1 MELTIEHI
9 VVSILFD
16 LCAQSCRYRSMRS
29 VVVGKSPITPLRRFP
44 AHNVT
49 ASLRRL
55 PLNSMLA
62 LLGQFPLHR
71 TSALLRVHAGD
82 TATPSIAQALR
93 PAIPAAPPAGRR
105 TGKSAR
111 CTRAHGRVL
120 ALETLAAP
128 SVGEAERVQMLFV
141 LLLWWLAVFG
151 PRHGLAGLVDVAGPS
166 LVGVCGVCFGEGVV
180 VVAGAPEEGLGAGA
194 DGHCGVSL
202 RVWVWRSL
210 CWWSGLG
217 MYRLERTDW

>member
-1 MELTIEHI
+1 ML
-9 VVSILFD
+9 
-16 LCAQSCRYRSMRS
+16 S
-29 VVVGKSPITPLRRFP
+29 VVGNSPVASLRWLPTQDGTVPLRRLP
-44 AHNVT
+44 AQNVA

-55 PLNSMLA
+55 PLNLPLA

-71 TSALLRVHAGD
+71 TALVRVHAGD
-82 TATPSIAQALR
+82 AAAPSIAHALR
-93 PAIPAAPPAGRR
+93 PAVPAASPAGCR

-111 CTRAHGRVL
+111 RTRAHGRVL

-128 SVGEAERVQMLFV
+128 SVGEAERVEMLFV

-166 LVGVCGVCFGEGVV
+166 LVGVCGVGFGEGVV

-210 CWWSGLG
+210 CW
-217 MYRLERTDW
+217 

>member
-1 MELTIEHI
+1 ML
-9 VVSILFD
+9 
-16 LCAQSCRYRSMRS
+16 S
-29 VVVGKSPITPLRRFP
+29 VVGNSPVASLRWLPTQNGTVPLRRLP
-44 AHNVT
+44 AQNVA

-55 PLNSMLA
+55 PLNLPLA

-71 TSALLRVHAGD
+71 TALVRVHAGD
-82 TATPSIAQALR
+82 TATPSIAHALR
-93 PAIPAAPPAGRR
+93 PAVPAAPPAGRR

-111 CTRAHGRVL
+111 RTRAHGRVL

-128 SVGEAERVQMLFV
+128 SVGEAERVEMLFV
-141 LLLWWLAVFG
+141 LFLWRLAVFG

-166 LVGVCGVCFGEGVV
+166 LAGVCGIGFGESVV
-180 VVAGAPEEGLGAGA
+180 VVARAPEEGLGACA

-210 CWWSGLG
+210 CW
-217 MYRLERTDW
+217 